1 MASKEEDLSK
11 KGKRLLDI
19 ILNQIEHEYKFDLPG
34 HWTRNSHWKDAL
46 MKITDFD
53 SFAET
58 IIKKVGLCAKGRKI
72 NDLNKYQNKLKEK
85 DYKKRRTHITLT
97 SNGKD
102 IFIDSNEIFVER
114 LLSFIENDCQNGGEH
129 CSKYWNQF
137 QIGKSY
143 KEAVDIR
150 INENNKIKYVEL
162 KVLNDEEKADN
173 PFVAII
179 ENIKNYYLSM
189 EKDNISELI
198 ILAPDD
204 YWESYYKDEK
214 EKLALDNLK
223 NALCKQSVNIRF
235 AKNGCTCEMLS
246 SFLEMI
252 KKHVNDNDF
261 HSTQS
266 KSQNPKYTKAANY
279 DLSEII
285 PWLPENELKKIVK
298 IKYMN

>member
-1 MASKEEDLSK
+1 MADKVE
-11 KGKRLLDI
+11 RLLDE
-19 ILNQIEHEYKFDLPG
+19 ILNKIEQEYKFNLRG

-58 IIKKVGLCAKGRKI
+58 IINIVGQCAKDCKK
-72 NDLNKYQNKLKEK
+72 NDLHKYQDNIKNK

-97 SNGKD
+97 SKGKD

-129 CSKYWNQF
+129 CSRYWNQF

-150 INENNKIKYVEL
+150 INENGKIKYVEL
-162 KVLNDEEKADN
+162 KVLNDDEKADN
-173 PFVAII
+173 PFVAIV

-189 EKDNISELI
+189 EKENISELI

-204 YWESYYKDEK
+204 YWEAYYKGGK
-214 EKLALDNLK
+214 EKIALDNLRK
-223 NALCKQSVNIRF
+223 ALCKQSLNIRF
-235 AKNGCTCEMLS
+235 AANGCTREALS
-246 SFLEMI
+246 SFLEEI
-252 KKHVNDNDF
+252 KKHIDDKDF
-261 HSTQS
+261 YETDY
-266 KSQNPKYTKAANY
+266 KRQNPKYTRAANY
-279 DLSEII
+279 DLSEIV
-285 PWLPENELKKIVK
+285 PWLPENELKKLLK
-298 IKYMN
+298 IKYIE